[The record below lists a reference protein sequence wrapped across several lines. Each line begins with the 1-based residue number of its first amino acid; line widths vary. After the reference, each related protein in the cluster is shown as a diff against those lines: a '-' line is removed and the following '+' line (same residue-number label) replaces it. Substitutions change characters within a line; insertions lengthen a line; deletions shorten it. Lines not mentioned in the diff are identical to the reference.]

1 MNEESQKQDD
11 KELEFAN
18 TNNVKRKLYSRVSSN
33 RTASI
38 KSTKW
43 KTRFLMACKEGQ
55 FDVVKMTS
63 PRLLVSI

>member
-18 TNNVKRKLYSRVSSN
+18 TNNVKRKLYSRVSNN

-38 KSTKW
+38 NRT
-43 KTRFLMACKEGQ
+43 
-55 FDVVKMTS
+55 
-63 PRLLVSI
+63 